1 MPILNYTTQVGVE
14 RTVQQIQ
21 KILVKAGAESITVNY
36 DEKQGAVSLFF
47 TVAVYGRSIPF
58 RLPTNWQ
65 GALVAMRQDKK
76 VPPKLRNE
84 AQARRVAWRIVKDW
98 VEAQMAFI
106 ESGQATLAQLF
117 LPHVVRGDGRTFY
130 EEIESSYLMLG
141 DGSGTT
147 SS

>member
-36 DEKQGAVSLFF
+36 DEKQEAVSLFF

-84 AQARRVAWRIVKDW
+84 SQARRVAWRIVKDW

-117 LPHVVRGDGRTFY
+117 LPHVVRPDGKTFY
-130 EEIESSYLMLG
+130 EEIEGSYLMLG
-141 DGSGTT
+141 DGK
-147 SS
+147 